1 MPSYMQIQLTIS
13 NILVLPNLL
22 LICSC
27 IMRNLTSL
35 VSNNLAVKDGC
46 IGVSIN
52 DPTPKLM
59 LVANP
64 SFLWDTPQ
72 TRRVSYCGVLNVDSI
87 LWWFPIMLFLGTC
100 PRSKRSA
107 VELLDESA
115 SDVELSTMPA
125 ALTLQEVHT
134 T

>member
-1 MPSYMQIQLTIS
+1 
-13 NILVLPNLL
+13 
-22 LICSC
+22 
-27 IMRNLTSL
+27 MRNLTSL